1 MQLPV
6 PGRIR
11 YEPRVK
17 PLGLTGYFR
26 HPRRHI
32 LELVPRSARTVLDVG
47 CGAGLL
53 GQQLR
58 ERQPCEVWGI
68 ECDPDAAREAHQR
81 LDRVIEA
88 PVLGAAPALPRAH
101 FDTLIAADVL
111 EHLPDPL
118 AALRVLVPSLAPG
131 ATIVIS
137 LPNVQHHSV
146 VRDLLRGRFTYR
158 PAGILD
164 HTHLRFFTRAS
175 IFDLVRRAGLTVERI
190 APLYTR
196 GRERRA
202 ARRGQPPAG
211 VAVPAGTPVADFY
224 ATQFFVVARC
234 ATPPPDTAGV
244 RVSIVMLTYN
254 RLDVTRPAIQ
264 SLRAHT
270 RQPYELIVV
279 DNGSTDGT
287 VAYLDALERD
297 GVRVIRNADNRG
309 IAAGW
314 NQGLRAATGDC
325 LMVLNNDVLVAGDWL
340 ERMVRAANAIPRAGL
355 VGCRASAI
363 SGPQLLVPD
372 YADTTDF
379 PLFAR
384 RYAELADGT
393 WFEIPRVVAVAMLWR
408 REVYERVGDFDERFG
423 PNLEDDDYSL
433 TALAAGYRNVIA
445 NDVFVHHVGSASH
458 PRDRAALDE
467 IGRRNRQRFIAKW
480 GAAGAPIVATRVL
493 RFEHHIALLEPHQY
507 VLPDWAVPVV
517 PGRALARQLARAG
530 RRIGRHG
537 WHREARAAFRRSLS
551 ARVTLGGLV
560 GFIWHSLARPPLRAP
575 QGGSST

>member
-1 MQLPV
+1 MQLPG
-6 PGRIR
+6 PAPIR
-11 YEPRVK
+11 YEAHVR

-26 HPRRHI
+26 HPRRHV
-32 LELVPRSARTVLDVG
+32 LDLVPRSAQSVLDVG
-47 CGAGLL
+47 CGAGVL

-58 ERQPCEVWGI
+58 ERQACEVWGI
-68 ECDPDAAREAHQR
+68 ECDPDAARAARGR

-88 PVLGAAPALPRAH
+88 PVLQVAAALPRAR

-118 AALRVLVPSLAPG
+118 AVLRALLPSLAAG
-131 ATIVIS
+131 ATVVLS
-137 LPNVQHHSV
+137 LPNVQHHGV

-175 IFDLVRRAGLTVERI
+175 IGELVRRAGLTPERI
-190 APLYTR
+190 VPLYTS
-196 GRERRA
+196 GRDRRA
-202 ARRGQPPAG
+202 ARGGRAPAG

-234 ATPPPDTAGV
+234 ATPPPDTARV
-244 RVSIVMLTYN
+244 RVSIVMLTCN
-254 RLDVTRPAIQ
+254 RLDVTRPAIE

-287 VAYLDALERD
+287 RAYLDTLERD
-297 GVRVIRNADNRG
+297 GVRVIRNPTNRG

-340 ERMVRAANAIPRAGL
+340 ERMVRTAYGVARAGL

-363 SGPQLLVPD
+363 SGPQLLLPD
-372 YADTTDF
+372 YEDTAAF

-408 REVYERVGDFDERFG
+408 REVYERLGDFDERFG

-445 NDVFVHHVGSASH
+445 NDVFVHHVGSASQ
-458 PRDRAALDE
+458 PRARAARDE
-467 IGRRNRQRFIAKW
+467 IGRRNRERFIAKW

-493 RFEHHIALLEPHQY
+493 RYEHHVALLEPHQY
-507 VLPDWAVPVV
+507 VLPDWAVPAV
-517 PGRALARQLARAG
+517 PRRTLARQLARAG

-537 WHREARAAFRRSLS
+537 WHREARAAFRRSLA
-551 ARVTLGGLV
+551 ARVTLGGLL
-560 GFIWHSLARPPLRAP
+560 GLLWHSLARPPLRAP

>member
-1 MQLPV
+1 MRAS
-6 PGRIR
+6 GRIR
-11 YEPRVK
+11 YEPGVK

-26 HPRRHI
+26 HGRRQV
-32 LELVPRSARTVLDVG
+32 LDLVPETARAVLDVG
-47 CGAGLL
+47 CGAGVL

-58 ERQPCEVWGI
+58 ERQGCEVWGI
-68 ECDPDAAREAHQR
+68 EYDRDAAQEARQR
-81 LDRVIEA
+81 LDRVVEA
-88 PVLGAAPALPRAH
+88 PALEAAAALPRAH

-118 AALRVLVPSLAPG
+118 AALRALMPSLAAG
-131 ATIVIS
+131 ATVVIS

-146 VRDLLRGRFTYR
+146 VRDLLRGQFTYR
-158 PAGILD
+158 PSGILD

-175 IFDLVRRAGLTVERI
+175 VVDLVRRAGLVVERVV
-190 APLYTR
+190 PLYTS
-196 GRERRA
+196 GRDRRA

-211 VAVPAGTPVADFY
+211 IAIADGMAPADFY
-224 ATQFFVVARC
+224 ATQFYVVARC

-254 RLDVTRPAIQ
+254 RLDVTQPAIE

-270 RQPYELIVV
+270 RQPYELIIV

-287 VAYLDALERD
+287 HDYLAVLERD
-297 GVRVIRNADNRG
+297 GVRVLRNATNRG

-314 NQGLRAATGDC
+314 NQGLRAATGEC

-340 ERMVRAANAIPRAGL
+340 ERMVRAAYSIPRAGL
-355 VGCRASAI
+355 VGCRASSI
-363 SGPQLLVPD
+363 SGPQLLLPD
-372 YADTTDF
+372 YQDTADF

-408 REVYERVGDFDERFG
+408 REVYERLGEFDERFG

-433 TALAAGYRNVIA
+433 SALAAGYRNVIA
-445 NDVFVHHVGSASH
+445 NDVFLHHVGSASH
-458 PRDRAALDE
+458 PRERAVLGE
-467 IGRRNRQRFIAKW
+467 IGRRNRERFIAKW
-480 GAAGAPIVATRVL
+480 GPAGAPIVATRVL
-493 RFEHHIALLEPHQY
+493 RFEHHVALLEPEQY
-507 VLPDWAVPVV
+507 VLPAWAVPVM
-517 PGRALARQLARAG
+517 PRRALARQLARAG

-537 WHREARAAFRRSLS
+537 WHREARTAFRRSLS
-551 ARVTLGGLV
+551 ARVTLGGLA
-560 GFIWHSLARPPLRAP
+560 GLLWHTVPRPPARVS
-575 QGGSST
+575 QEGSSR